1 MANPTTNYGF
11 VLPTPTDL
19 VTDLPADFDVAL
31 QGVDTRLKA
40 LQPGTTLGDLAYS
53 SATANTNTRL
63 AIGTDGQV
71 LKVTAGVPVWGAA
84 SAGQLIETVFTSSD
98 ASFTIPTGVT
108 GVWALVAGG
117 GGGGGATSNASA
129 TNSGGAG
136 GGGQVVEKYFAI
148 VGDTTLN
155 ITVGAGGA
163 GGTAGGKGSTGS
175 TSSIVGNT
183 SATTY
188 VTAAGGG
195 GAGGGAA
202 ANVAGLGG
210 ASSGGNGSSTLT
222 SGGAGG
228 GAGSSAINDGDYGF
242 FGSVPTS
249 IGGSSGAPT
258 TVGVTGYYGGS
269 TTRVWGGNGVIIW
282 DRKLGAGGNNYLGV
296 LSSGYYFNNFGVGAS
311 TGAGVAGNSAS
322 ANSAAGGNGA
332 KTGTTTAFNGGNGG
346 SGLVVLRYIA

>member
-1 MANPTTNYGF
+1 MATTTNYGWS
-11 VLPTPTDL
+11 TPDDTAL
-19 VTDLPADFDVAL
+19 VSQGAAAIRTLGSSADTTV
-31 QGVDTRLKA
+31 KA
-40 LQPGTTLGDLAYS
+40 LSPGTTAGDIDYYTSSTAKARLG
-53 SATANTNTRL
+53 
-63 AIGTDGQV
+63 IGTTGQV
-71 LKVTAGVPVWGAA
+71 LKVSGGVPSWGTAA
-84 SAGQLIETVFTSSD
+84 GGNLTETVFTSSN
-98 ASFTIPTGVT
+98 ASYTIPTGVT

-210 ASSGGNGSSTLT
+210 ASSGGNGSSTAT
-222 SGGAGG
+222 SGGGGG
-228 GAGSSAINDGDYGF
+228 GAGSSAQDNGDYGF
-242 FGSVPTS
+242 FGSIPTGL
-249 IGGSSGAPT
+249 GGSSGAPT
-258 TVGVTGYYGGS
+258 TVGVSGYYGGS
-269 TTRVWGGNGVIIW
+269 TARVWGGNGLNIW
-282 DRKLGAGGNNYLGV
+282 DRRLGAGGNNYLGV
-296 LSSGYYFNNFGVGAS
+296 ISSGYYFNNFGVGAS
-311 TGAGVAGNSAS
+311 TGANVAANSAS

-332 KTGTTTAFNGGNGG
+332 KTTTTTAYAGGAGG
-346 SGLVVLRYIA
+346 SGLVVLRYVS